1 MVAAPGAILHGAARD
16 RKVKARALNLEA
28 LLRFLGILGL
38 GMLRFWDVR
47 VRDARV
53 FGYEG

>member
-28 LLRFLGILGL
+28 LLRFFGDFG
-38 GMLRFWDVR
+38 
-47 VRDARV
+47 VRDV
-53 FGYEG
+53 TVLGC